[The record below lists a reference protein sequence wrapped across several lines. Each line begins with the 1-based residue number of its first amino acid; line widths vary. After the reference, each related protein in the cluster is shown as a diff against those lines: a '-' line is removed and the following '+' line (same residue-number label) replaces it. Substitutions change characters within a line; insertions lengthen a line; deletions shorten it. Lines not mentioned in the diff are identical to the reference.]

1 MVILV
6 VGEDD
11 VAFGAKTKNVL
22 LLLDIYERNE
32 GVLIGLCVNSNL
44 VPNPKKKH
52 CQIRASVICVLT
64 KRSRDGITL

>member
-1 MVILV
+1 MMLHS
-6 VGEDD
+6 ELKLKM
-11 VAFGAKTKNVL
+11 FF
-22 LLLDIYERNE
+22 LLDIYERNE

-52 CQIRASVICVLT
+52 CQIRASAICVLT

>member
-52 CQIRASVICVLT
+52 CQIRARAICVLT

>member
-1 MVILV
+1 MMLHS
-6 VGEDD
+6 ELKLKM
-11 VAFGAKTKNVL
+11 F

-52 CQIRASVICVLT
+52 CQIRASAICVLA